1 MQRDRT
7 VALVADDHELF
18 RSGFSIMLKRDC
30 GFGEVIETNTL
41 DEALQVLGERVD
53 ITFATL
59 DLAMPGMQSALSL
72 QSVREIFPDLCVAV
86 VTGSRRREDI
96 LAALAAG
103 AHGYVLKS
111 WSATEIAEAIQTI
124 LSGRIFVPRSLAEL
138 PREDFSQAVRNFALP
153 TTPAVHLTQRQQE
166 VLHLIRNGKSNKEI
180 ARLLNLTESTV
191 KVHTNGLYRAL
202 GVRNRSGAAASRAE

>member
-1 MQRDRT
+1 MEGGRT

-18 RSGFSIMLKRDC
+18 RSGFSMMLKRDC
-30 GFGEVIETNTL
+30 GFFDVIETNTL
-41 DEALQVLGERVD
+41 DEALQVLGDRGDVS
-53 ITFATL
+53 FATL
-59 DLAMPGMQSALSL
+59 DLAMPGMESPYSL
-72 QSVREIFPDLCVAV
+72 QSVREIFPELCVAV

-96 LAALAAG
+96 LSALAAG

-111 WSATEIAEAIQTI
+111 WSAAEIARAIQTI
-124 LSGRIFVPRSLAEL
+124 LSGQIFVPWSLAEL
-138 PREDFSQAVRNFALP
+138 PREDFSQAVRSFALGKSA
-153 TTPAVHLTQRQQE
+153 AVHLTHRQQE

-191 KVHTNGLYRAL
+191 KVHANGLYRAL